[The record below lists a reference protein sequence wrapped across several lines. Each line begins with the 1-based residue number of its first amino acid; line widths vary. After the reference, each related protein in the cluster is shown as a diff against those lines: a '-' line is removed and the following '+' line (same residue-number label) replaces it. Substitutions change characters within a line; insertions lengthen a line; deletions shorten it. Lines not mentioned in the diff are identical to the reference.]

1 MGGLMM
7 GLMTGLMK
15 RLMGRVWGGA
25 GGVGCTRRGGVQG
38 LSGGGCRLGLG
49 VRCSDSPRTGVCR
62 RRERESNRDGLESFH
77 GVETVSL
84 WRDSISGSR
93 GGAVC
98 ASLARLVARS
108 AKGSGHV
115 VLLGGV
121 PLVELVGLLGRLRYP
136 VNWGGFRCR
145 TTLREVVAADIWRAG
160 AAVREVIAGGIWRAR
175 RSVSVLGLET
185 DGDGLKSISSWA
197 SSGGRMA
204 AAVWSDCCALLGVAS
219 TSALDVEGRLGVD
232 EPEIEVSG
240 LDGSAGG

>member
-38 LSGGGCRLGLG
+38 LLGGGCRLGLG

-62 RRERESNRDGLESFH
+62 RRKRESNRDSLESFH

-84 WRDSISGSR
+84 WRDSMSGSR

-98 ASLARLVARS
+98 ASLARWVARS
-108 AKGSGHV
+108 PKGSGHV

-121 PLVELVGLLGRLRYP
+121 PLVELEGLLDWLRYP

-160 AAVREVIAGGIWRAR
+160 TTLREVIAGGIWRAR
-175 RSVSVLGLET
+175 RSAPVLGLDR
-185 DGDGLKSISSWA
+185 DGDGLRSISSWV
-197 SSGGRMA
+197 SFGGRM

-219 TSALDVEGRLGVD
+219 TSALDVEGRFGVD
-232 EPEIEVSG
+232 EAQIDVSR
-240 LDGSAGG
+240 LDGSAEG